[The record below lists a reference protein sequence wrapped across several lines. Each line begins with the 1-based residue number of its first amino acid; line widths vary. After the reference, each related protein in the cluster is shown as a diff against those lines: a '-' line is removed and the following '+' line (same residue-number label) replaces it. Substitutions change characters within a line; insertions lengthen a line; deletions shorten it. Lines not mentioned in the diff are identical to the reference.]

1 MVLQNETSQE
11 MAKEVSWKYHQF
23 LEMNHKILI
32 RSRKMLLTSGNKLQK
47 HIKKPR
53 FQAINTLF
61 SRYDRNV
68 SLKA

>member
-47 HIKKPR
+47 HIKKCC

-61 SRYDRNV
+61 SRYDKNV
-68 SLKA
+68 SLKT